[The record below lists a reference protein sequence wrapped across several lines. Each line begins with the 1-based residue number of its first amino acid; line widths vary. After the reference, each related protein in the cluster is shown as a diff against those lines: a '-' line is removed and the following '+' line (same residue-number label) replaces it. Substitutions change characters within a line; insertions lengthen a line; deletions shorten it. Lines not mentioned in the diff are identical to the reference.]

1 MLRLTAAIDLDDI
14 GHMTAGGLHLAAMG
28 SVWRALACWASPGL
42 RPVGD
47 ALAIDPVL
55 APGWEALDVR
65 VRFRDSRVRVRVH
78 PDSVELTADPPVR
91 ALAPTGES
99 VPLGRT
105 ALTFELRPPSPR
117 REP

>member
-1 MLRLTAAIDLDDI
+1 
-14 GHMTAGGLHLAAMG
+14 MTAGGLHLAAMG
-28 SVWRALACWASPGL
+28 SVWRALALGFAGL

-55 APGWEALDVR
+55 PPDWEALDVR

-78 PDSVELTADPPVR
+78 PDSVKLTADPPVR